1 MLLQYPDIV
10 YNYQLWHFIY
20 CVFLSSFFHLLPLV
34 SPSPHTDTHTS
45 CSKHGLRERE
55 GVHTVRFPIYPN
67 TCQNDMM
74 EGVRTIICQID
85 MMEGVQTL
93 ICHGDMM
100 EGVRHLFVMM
110 TLDNLPKHLS

>member
-1 MLLQYPDIV
+1 M
-10 YNYQLWHFIY
+10 
-20 CVFLSSFFHLLPLV
+20 HL
-34 SPSPHTDTHTS
+34 
-45 CSKHGLRERE
+45 
-55 GVHTVRFPIYPN
+55 IYPN

-100 EGVRHLFVMM
+100 EDVRHLFVIM
-110 TLDNLPKHLS
+110 TLDNLPQHLS